1 MKVTYSGPVR
11 AGEKESLGQ
20 DPLQL
25 PVDQGGHSTIE
36 RILMC
41 QTANFT
47 GSEAYTLYSATESD
61 LTFKELDIAIPYKA
75 EILRV
80 DVLTIASPNGDQG
93 EYWNIGVM
101 LPDGTADV
109 NFLWQAAA
117 YGAVFGVLDPL
128 NDPHTGRWTNVG
140 TTQAG
145 SISWPSGEGK
155 DARLCVNL
163 YDVGA
168 EQDTA
173 TGVSWGTSASNL
185 ITTTPVAK
193 TCAITDESITVTPAS
208 MTGIVKG
215 QTVTGTGIPTG
226 TTVATVSVSTITL
239 SQAATA
245 TNGTAALSLGYRI
258 GNGGIQVG
266 VPVRDI
272 DKSAN
277 AIPDG
282 AVVTEI
288 TSVTTFKISK
298 TPTIVEG
305 SGGVIYGNA
314 SSGGMTLSVHYLQD
328 RDATVST

>member
-36 RILMC
+36 RIVMC

-47 GSEAYTLYSATESD
+47 GSEAYTLYSAAESD
-61 LTFKELDIAIPYKA
+61 LTFKELDIVIPYKA

-80 DVLTIASPNGDQG
+80 DILTVASPNGDQG
-93 EYWNIGVM
+93 EYWDIGVM

-109 NFLWQAAA
+109 NFIWQAAA
-117 YGAVFGVLDPL
+117 SGATFGMLDPL
-128 NDPHTGRWTNVG
+128 NEPHVGRWTNVG

-155 DARLCVNL
+155 DARLCANL
-163 YDVGA
+163 YDQGSTTG
-168 EQDTA
+168 TA

-185 ITTTPVAK
+185 ITTTPLAR
-193 TCAITDESITVTPAS
+193 TCAIIDTSVSVTPAS
-208 MTGIVKG
+208 MSDIVKG
-215 QTVTGTGIPTG
+215 QTVTGTGIPVG
-226 TTVATVSVSTITL
+226 TTVAAVGVSTINL

-245 TNGTAALSLGYRI
+245 TNGTAALSFGYRI
-258 GNGGIQVG
+258 GDGGIQVG

-305 SGGVIYGNA
+305 TGGVLYGNA
-314 SSGGMTLSVHYLQD
+314 YSGGMTLSVHYLQD